1 MHVCGVWEEAGVSRG
16 NPCRHGELHTE
27 YPTISISNGK
37 FNTEA
42 LNATSLKLK
51 VYTALK
57 TLL

>member
-27 YPTISISNGK
+27 YPTIRISNGK

-42 LNATSLKLK
+42 LNATSSKLK
-51 VYTALK
+51 G
-57 TLL
+57 